1 MKQLLLLQ
9 QIDLVQWFVDLL
21 IIMMAIS
28 TIISILGKFSDII
41 GKPFKWVKKKNEDH
55 ELLLNLSK
63 RFTKL
68 EDKHKT
74 DMEISD
80 NNDKEIKE
88 CLDNFIKESSERNEK
103 VRKELSE
110 SVNEIKESVKKIYSD
125 NISYRDKSREIRSGM
140 DKKIQNV
147 DNKIQ
152 KVIDTYTDR
161 DNLIKAIAEGNKE
174 LLGDKID
181 QKFEKYVKLHGIPS
195 NEVDEFNSLCQAYFA
210 LNGNHNRKTKYDH
223 VKKRMKVIPVET
235 NLILDE

>member
-1 MKQLLLLQ
+1 MKELLALQ

-21 IIMMAIS
+21 IIMIAIS
-28 TIISILGKFSDII
+28 SIVTILGKFSDII

-55 ELLLNLSK
+55 ELLLSLSK
-63 RFTKL
+63 KFADL
-68 EDKHKT
+68 SDKHDK

-80 NNDKEIKE
+80 CNDKEIKE
-88 CLDNFIKESSERNEK
+88 CLDNFIKESSKRNEK
-103 VRKELSE
+103 IRKDLTE
-110 SVNEIKESVKKIYSD
+110 SVIEIKDSVKKLYDD
-125 NISYRDKSREIRSGM
+125 NLSYRDKSIEIRSRM
-140 DKKIQNV
+140 DDKIRMVV
-147 DNKIQ
+147 DA
-152 KVIDTYTDR
+152 DADR

-181 QKFEKYVKLHGIPS
+181 QKFEKYVKLDGIPS

-210 LNGNHNRKTKYDH
+210 LNGNHNRKTKYEH

>member
-1 MKQLLLLQ
+1 MKELLALQ

-21 IIMMAIS
+21 IIMIAIS
-28 TIISILGKFSDII
+28 SIVTILGKFSDII

-55 ELLLNLSK
+55 ELLLSLSK
-63 RFTKL
+63 RFADL
-68 EDKHKT
+68 SDKHDK

-80 NNDKEIKE
+80 CNDKEIKE
-88 CLDNFIKESSERNEK
+88 CLDNFIKESSKRNEK
-103 VRKELSE
+103 IRKDLTE
-110 SVNEIKESVKKIYSD
+110 SVIEIKDSVKKLYDD
-125 NISYRDKSREIRSGM
+125 NSSYRDKSREIRSRM
-140 DKKIQNV
+140 DDKIQMVV
-147 DNKIQ
+147 DA
-152 KVIDTYTDR
+152 DADR

-181 QKFEKYVKLHGIPS
+181 QKFEKYVKLDGIPS

-210 LNGNHNRKTKYDH
+210 LNGNHNRKTKYEH